1 MAEVDFTVEV
11 VVVEEEEVNMEIN
24 SSIKT
29 TLNVDTVKKKID
41 HKEFDC

>member
-1 MAEVDFTVEV
+1 MVEV

-29 TLNVDTVKKKID
+29 ILNADTVKKNRPQRI
-41 HKEFDC
+41 